1 MRIQPECTII
11 GIVRAQPARRD
22 ELREIL
28 HGFIAPTRREPGCIN
43 YELHVSD
50 DDPNLFMFYENW
62 RTRKDLA
69 DHLAMPHL
77 SVLSE
82 RKHDLLAADIE
93 IRYFTMLSPLV
104 PTSDQDPP

>member
-1 MRIQPECTII
+1 MTMQPGCSII
-11 GIVRAQPARRD
+11 GILRAHPTKRD